1 MSNTIQV
8 YRRLL
13 RSVDRN
19 ITAVTGN
26 QLWRDFVRKEF
37 RVERDALDV
46 PELLQHATNYIF
58 LVESVHKNR
67 VCTMEFEC
75 VFQCTT
81 VYQNFWRNSS
91 AAMC

>member
-1 MSNTIQV
+1 MSKTIQV

-13 RSVDRN
+13 RSVDKN

-37 RVERDALDV
+37 RTKRDAVDV

-58 LVESVHKNR
+58 MIESVHKNR
-67 VCTMEFEC
+67 VSIRKDGILA
-75 VFQCTT
+75 V
-81 VYQNFWRNSS
+81 
-91 AAMC
+91 